1 MEQTGFQL
9 FLGFLDR
16 LSFLTEYRTNHSDD
30 EFIDSFCP
38 RILNFRT
45 RLMRAFSEI
54 ERLPCAPLVV
64 GLPSVWL
71 K

>member
-1 MEQTGFQL
+1 MDQMGFQL

-16 LSFLTEYRTNHSDD
+16 LSFLKEYRTNHSDD
-30 EFIDSFCP
+30 EFIDSSSL

-54 ERLPCAPLVV
+54 E
-64 GLPSVWL
+64 
-71 K
+71 